1 MVINFFFCIF
11 QALFFSIQNKMATYL
26 PNIAYYVMSGT
37 GIEIIVAT
45 IYAISTVKTAVSSAE
60 YAYSWVKWAKEKRG
74 SNTVPD
80 NYEAWQWID
89 KEEDEF
95 IIEKDL
101 M

>member
-1 MVINFFFCIF
+1 MLIF
-11 QALFFSIQNKMATYL
+11 KDQALFFSSQKKMATYL
-26 PNIAYYVMSGT
+26 PSIAYYVMSGT

-60 YAYSWVKWAKEKRG
+60 YAYSWVKWAKEKRE
-74 SNTVPD
+74 NVVPD

-101 M
+101 T